1 MNKSKKETLKLTKDL
16 ETEKSSHENDR
27 ERFRK
32 MFRRQEQGFIE
43 LKKENKD
50 LRKQIARNDQINSS
64 IIDDL
69 MQSDK
74 KYERTR
80 TESEKSAGE
89 DSENADVDGEA
100 FMCNICYESVS
111 KVECIFPVVI
121 VSILL
126 LAEIGRKDHREDA
139 SHFRRYLPSKPR
151 RNTCLSFSTRNA
163 NQWLW
168 DVGIHFAWNA

>member
-1 MNKSKKETLKLTKDL
+1 MIKEKKVKLIQKDMNKSKKEALKLTKDL

-69 MQSDK
+69 IQPDRIH
-74 KYERTR
+74 ERTR
-80 TESEKSAGE
+80 TESEKSA
-89 DSENADVDGEA
+89 DSENADTDGEA

-111 KVECIFPVVI
+111 KKFG
-121 VSILL
+121 
-126 LAEIGRKDHREDA
+126 A
-139 SHFRRYLPSKPR
+139 
-151 RNTCLSFSTRNA
+151 
-163 NQWLW
+163 
-168 DVGIHFAWNA
+168 